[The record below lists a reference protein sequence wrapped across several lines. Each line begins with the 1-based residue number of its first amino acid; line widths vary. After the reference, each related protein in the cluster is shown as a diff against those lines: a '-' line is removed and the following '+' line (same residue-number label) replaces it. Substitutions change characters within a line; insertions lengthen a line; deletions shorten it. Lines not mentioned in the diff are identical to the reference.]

1 MKRLTLI
8 ANFNEENL
16 EKIKSTLVGIN
27 EEMCRIPYIEG
38 LDRELTRDL
47 PIHFTLYSW
56 GEEYKKEVINYLS
69 KFDFK
74 ECKAFVTGVQ
84 IMNGRNGS
92 YVLYYKLEVNE
103 EILRV
108 TRELNKIY
116 HNKKYENNYEYH
128 ITICISKDYDKI
140 IKIKDLLLERFVPF
154 DISVSKLTL
163 YEIYPAVVIRDF
175 KSI

>member
-8 ANFNEENL
+8 SNFDDENL
-16 EKIKSTLVGIN
+16 EKIKSTFVGIK
-27 EEMCRIPYIEG
+27 EEMCRIPYIDG

-56 GEEYKKEVINYLS
+56 GEDDKKEVIKILS

-74 ECKAFVTGVQ
+74 ECKVFVTGVQ
-84 IMNGRNGS
+84 IMNGRNDS
-92 YVLYYKLEVNE
+92 YVLYYKLEVGE

-108 TRELNKIY
+108 TRELNRMY
-116 HNKKYENNYEYH
+116 HNKKYEGNYEYH

-140 IKIKDLLLERFVPF
+140 VRIRDLLLEEFVPF